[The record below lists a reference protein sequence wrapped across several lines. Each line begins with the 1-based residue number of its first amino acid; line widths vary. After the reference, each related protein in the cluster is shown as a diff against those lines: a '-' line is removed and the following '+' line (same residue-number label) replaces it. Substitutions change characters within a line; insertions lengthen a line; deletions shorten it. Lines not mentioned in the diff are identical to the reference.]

1 MSRVSVARLA
11 GLSLIWGSSF
21 LFIKVAV
28 EGLSPAQLALARLTG
43 GAVGGCPEFRGTSV
57 AAPMIIRPLPPPPDP
72 RTDR

>member
-28 EGLSPAQLALARLTG
+28 EGSARPSSPSRA
-43 GAVGGCPEFRGTSV
+43 
-57 AAPMIIRPLPPPPDP
+57 
-72 RTDR
+72 